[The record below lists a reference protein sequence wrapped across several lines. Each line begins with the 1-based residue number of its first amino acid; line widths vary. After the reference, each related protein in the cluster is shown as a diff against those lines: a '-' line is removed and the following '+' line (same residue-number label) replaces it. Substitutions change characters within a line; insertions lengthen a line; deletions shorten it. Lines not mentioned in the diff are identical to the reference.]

1 MINKDFKSVI
11 IGINIDLILKNIT
24 KSPSRCAR
32 NIIELGLASTIK
44 DNLKLQ
50 KDLLYNN
57 LLVLFDKGNIS
68 DIKEWF
74 FKTFF

>member
-11 IGINIDLILKNIT
+11 LGINIDMILKNIT
-24 KSPSRCAR
+24 KSPNRCAR
-32 NIIELGLASTIK
+32 NIIELGLASTLK

-57 LLVLFDKGNIS
+57 LLILFDKGNIKE
-68 DIKEWF
+68 IKDWF
-74 FKTFF
+74 FNTFF

>member
-32 NIIELGLASTIK
+32 NIIELGLASNIK

-57 LLVLFDKGNIS
+57 LMVLFDKGNIS

>member
-11 IGINIDLILKNIT
+11 IGINIEKILKNLHA
-24 KSPSRCAR
+24 SPSRCAR
-32 NIIELGLASTIK
+32 NIIELGLASTLK

-57 LLVLFDKGNIS
+57 LMVLFGEGNVLE
-68 DIKEWF
+68 IKDWF